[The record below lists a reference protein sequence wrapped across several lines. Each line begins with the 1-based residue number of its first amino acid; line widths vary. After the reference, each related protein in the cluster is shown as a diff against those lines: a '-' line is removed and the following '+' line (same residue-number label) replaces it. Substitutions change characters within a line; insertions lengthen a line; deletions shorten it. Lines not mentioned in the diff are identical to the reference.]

1 MVILSVQGIYYSIG
15 TVMDGM
21 VLRFRLHFAQITCA
35 NLPATRNN
43 LFVDPATINNK
54 LRPTRLVPSKLKLE
68 FQTYL
73 ALLPR
78 WKNV

>member
-15 TVMDGM
+15 TVM